1 MIDPIGVFEKIRDNF
16 IRYVQTAFSTRFASI
31 EAERAFLLQQPGVIT
46 KEPWIEPLPRYL
58 SSGKNIASLIKN
70 DLPGL
75 NERQTSLFKGLVNCG
90 LFYKRE
96 LYAHQAEMLTKVLS
110 GRNCV
115 ITAGTGS
122 GKTEAFLLPLFA
134 QLVKEIPAWPAPD
147 RPHPHQNDW
156 WKNEVWLSDCK
167 TKKVSCR
174 VSQRGHEKR
183 PAAIRALIL
192 YPMNALVEDQLTRL
206 RKALDSEDARE
217 WFMQNSNGNRVY
229 LGRYNSSTPVPG
241 QEYNKP
247 SAIRSTRSVNRTK
260 VDLLA
265 KILREFD
272 DTATAAIA
280 YAQDPTNPD
289 PYKEDALCFFPR
301 IDGAEMLSRWDMQD
315 RPPDILITNF
325 SMLSIMMMRECDEGL
340 FERTRAW
347 LAAEDISE
355 GQREEARK
363 NRIFNLIVDELHLYR
378 GTAGAEVA
386 YLLRLLLLR
395 LGLHPDHPQLRI
407 MASSASLEP
416 NDPKSVTFLK
426 DFFGTSHIEIIQGTI
441 APLTEVPSQKKLQK
455 EPFILL
461 AEKSEEIN
469 DSVLSEATK
478 MLGGK
483 VYSKPEDF
491 FTSLEANL
499 VDSHLLDACKEGTR
513 VRAVAFSYFAERL
526 FGNRDQSSLLA
537 ARGVLIARGL
547 YDKYGL
553 NTRLPSF
560 RMHYFFKN
568 IEGIWASIR
577 TISSASDQRPIGELY
592 TSTRIIS
599 DGILN
604 KKDLAKVTKD
614 SKSLWEKLISN
625 GYIDAR
631 GIIKDKFLRLQSQ
644 SEFELDREFRSI
656 KEQVYAILQTAV
668 KDTCRIL
675 ELLYCDQ
682 CGTVFLGGN
691 RLELENGEI
700 ELLSNTPDIEGIPER
715 QAARLVE
722 RRSYREFAVFWP
734 QEEQPFTNPGRWRQ
748 PVMSRAIHPPWG
760 QWHPA
765 SLNCR
770 TAHVVQQHEK
780 AIEEPGEWVRG
791 YLFISDSQASDNE
804 KVFALP
810 SVCPACEADYSKRKT
825 RKSPVRG
832 FRTGFSKVSQIFTK
846 ELFYQLPLR
855 QNMTRKLV
863 VFSDSREDAA
873 EISNGVERNHFTEL
887 VREIVCDELRMEVL
901 GEPQLLDDIRSRC
914 SPHGEF
920 AREYLDRYPQ
930 SDTRISELIN
940 TASIPLS
947 SVPQNISHI
956 VEQRVSKAKAEMQSI
971 ITKGV
976 TRVVPV
982 SVLLPPTDNITD
994 CGVLIRRL
1002 LMLGV
1007 NPAGNE
1013 VLLQEFGWDREWHPW
1028 PELFDFSTFN
1038 WRRGLPQGAHYAR
1051 QKIMENLTAALCD
1064 LFFGRLYFSFE
1075 SAGLGWPKM
1084 NLDDNALLRICG
1096 SLGISVQVFR
1106 EMCDSFIRILGDKYR
1121 HEASE
1126 FSQPDFSTYRDFS
1139 AHLKNFVRE
1148 LSAIHRLNENVL
1160 GDAILRALSAAGH
1173 HHAKIVTRLLDVK
1186 VSISN
1191 DPVWKCSKCGRN
1203 HLHHSAGVCTYCFS
1217 ELPDSPTGECGAI
1230 WKLNHLAFTAAQ
1242 GREPLRLHCE
1252 ELTAQTDNQLERQRH
1267 FRGMIV
1273 KLPGQQGALERLVE
1287 DIDVLSVTTTMEV
1300 GVDIGNLQAVV
1311 LANMPP
1317 MRFNYQQRV
1326 GRAGRRGQAFAC
1338 VLTLCRGRSHDEHYF
1353 DRPERITGDPPPVP
1367 FLTMGQ
1373 ERIVKRGQERIVK
1386 RLLTKECLRRAFKQA
1401 GVRWW
1406 HCPQSTDVHGEF
1418 GYALS
1423 SGNNLG
1429 WDQNRS
1435 AIVSWLSA
1443 NKDEQ
1448 RIIIRSLLGRED
1460 DRLLDWLEKSLPS
1473 IIDRVV
1479 EDPEIIGEGLAERLA
1494 EGAIL
1499 PMYGMPSR
1507 TRLLYHGPIK
1517 GDVPS
1522 IDRDLEIA
1530 ITEFAP
1536 GAQKTKDKVIHTSIG
1551 FTAPIIKRGND
1562 WTTYSRSSVPY
1573 RKWLQRCKACGYT
1586 VTTTD
1591 QAAADCCGHCAQ
1603 PEDDS
1608 GLFSQ
1613 YEIVT
1618 PQAFR
1623 TDLSWGEDAREDTD
1637 IVFSI
1642 PSALAETG
1650 GSPKIRELPDKN
1662 CIVSLSQEGRVW
1674 RINDNSGRLFEGA
1687 IVQTPPPPD
1696 PRTVRSRL
1704 PNLNQQW
1711 ILGEY
1716 LAPNVILER
1725 IALAAGKTTEVL
1737 RIAPKRVP
1745 RGLTL
1750 DPASGR
1756 GAVRAGIISAAFLI
1770 QRLLADRLDIDP
1782 EEIEVASIARK
1793 PLDQRHWVAEIILSD
1808 RLPNGAGF
1816 TWWASENFDE
1826 ILKEACFPSRP
1837 GSYSELIQSS
1847 GHSSCDSSCYVCLK
1861 VYRNMTY
1868 HGLLDWRL
1876 AVSYL
1881 KVLYNASYLAGLDG
1895 KFDSPE
1901 LSGWLP
1907 LAEKTR
1913 DLFIKYFGYAPA
1925 RFGMLPGFIANRR
1938 RFIVIHPLWDTNV
1951 PTGVLARAIAEAGGT
1966 PDGYIN
1972 TFNLLRRPGW
1982 CRRELAGVR

>member
-1 MIDPIGVFEKIRDNF
+1 MIDPIGVFDNIRDNF
-16 IRYVQTAFSTRFASI
+16 IRYVRTAFSTRFSSI
-31 EAERAFLLQQPGVIT
+31 EAERAFLLQQPGVLT

-58 SSGKNIASLIKN
+58 GSGKSIGSLTKD

-75 NERQTSLFKGLVNCG
+75 TELQISFFKELVNCG
-90 LFYKRE
+90 LFDTRE
-96 LYAHQAEMLTKVLS
+96 LYAHQVEMLNKVLS

-115 ITAGTGS
+115 VTAGTGS

-134 QLVKEIPAWPAPD
+134 QLVKEIPSWPESDNPC
-147 RPHPHQNDW
+147 PHQNDW
-156 WKNEVWLSDCK
+156 WKNEAWLGDCK
-167 TKKVSCR
+167 TRRVSCR
-174 VSQRGHEKR
+174 VPQRGHERR

-206 RKALDSEDARE
+206 RKSLDSEDARR
-217 WFMQNSNGNRVY
+217 WFVRNSIGNRVY

-241 QEYNKP
+241 QEFNKP
-247 SAIRSTRSVNRTK
+247 SAAKGIRSVNRAK
-260 VDLLA
+260 VDTLYR
-265 KILREFD
+265 ILGKYDE
-272 DTATAAIA
+272 AAAAAMA
-280 YAQDPTNPD
+280 YAQDQSNPD
-289 PYKEDALCFFPR
+289 PYKEDAPYFFPR
-301 IDGAEMLSRWDMQD
+301 LDGAEMRSRWDMQD
-315 RPPDILITNF
+315 SPPDILITNF

-347 LAAEDISE
+347 LAAEDVSQE
-355 GQREEARK
+355 LREEARK
-363 NRIFNLIVDELHLYR
+363 NRIFHLIVDELHLYR

-416 NDPKSVTFLK
+416 DDPDSVTFLK
-426 DFFGTSHIEIIQGTI
+426 DFFGARNIEIIQGKT
-441 APLTEVPSQKKLQK
+441 APLAETPTQIELPK

-461 AEKSEEIN
+461 AEKAGEIN
-469 DSVLSEATK
+469 DSVLSEATG
-478 MLGGK
+478 MLGKKG
-483 VYSKPEDF
+483 YSKAEDF
-491 FTSLEANL
+491 FSALEAYQL
-499 VDSHLLDACKEGTR
+499 DFRLLNACKHEAR
-513 VRAVAFSYFAERL
+513 IRAVAFSFFTENL
-526 FGNRDQSSLLA
+526 FGDKDQSSILA
-537 ARGVLIARGL
+537 AKGVLIARGL
-547 YDKYGL
+547 FGEYGIK
-553 NTRLPSF
+553 TSLPSF

-577 TISSASDQRPIGELY
+577 PIRSSPDNRPVGELY

-599 DGILN
+599 DGVLS
-604 KKDLAKVTKD
+604 KRDLAAITRD
-614 SKSLWEKLISN
+614 SDSLWDMLMGN
-625 GYIDAR
+625 GYLDER
-631 GIIKDKFLRLQSQ
+631 GIIQDKFLSLKSQ
-644 SEFELDREFRSI
+644 SDFKIGMRFEAL
-656 KEQVYAILQTAV
+656 KEQVYSNMQRAA
-668 KDTCRIL
+668 KDTCRVL

-682 CGTVFLGGN
+682 CGTVYLGGN

-700 ELLSNTPDIEGIPER
+700 ELLANTPDIEGIPER

-722 RRSYREFAVFWP
+722 RRSYGEFAVFWP
-734 QEEQPFTNPGRWRQ
+734 QCEQQYTAPNRWRQ
-748 PVMSRAIHPPWG
+748 PVISRAIHPPWG
-760 QWHPA
+760 RWDPA
-765 SLNCR
+765 SLNYR
-770 TAHVVQQHEK
+770 TGHIVQQHEK
-780 AIEEPGEWVRG
+780 AIEEPEEWSRG
-791 YLFISDSQASDNE
+791 YIFISDAQVSDQE
-804 KVFALP
+804 KVYALP
-810 SVCPACEADYSKRKT
+810 SVCPACEADYSRRKT

-832 FRTGFSKVSQIFTK
+832 FRTGFSKVSQLFTK
-846 ELFYQLPLR
+846 ELFYQLPLKQR
-855 QNMTRKLV
+855 ASRKLV

-873 EISNGVERNHFTEL
+873 QISNGVERNHFTEL
-887 VREIVCDELRMEVL
+887 VREIVCDELRMEVI
-901 GEPQLLDDIRSRC
+901 GEPQLLDDVQNSRS
-914 SPHGEF
+914 PYGEL
-920 AREYLDRYPQ
+920 AREYLNRNPQ
-930 SDTRISELIN
+930 FDSRITGLIS
-940 TASIPLS
+940 TASIPLE
-947 SVPQNISHI
+947 PIPENIKHI
-956 VEQRVSKAKAEMQSI
+956 VAQQIAKAKTQLQGI
-971 ITKGV
+971 ITKGA

-982 SVLLPPTDNITD
+982 SVLLPPADDITD

-1002 LMLGV
+1002 LRLGV
-1007 NPAGNE
+1007 NPAGND

-1028 PELFDFSTFN
+1028 PELFDFNMFN
-1038 WRRGLPQGAHYAR
+1038 WRQGLPQGAHYAR
-1051 QKIMENLTAALCD
+1051 QRIMENLTFALCD
-1064 LFFGRLYFSFE
+1064 LFFGRLYFGFE
-1075 SAGLGWPKM
+1075 SAGLGWPKL
-1084 NLDDNALLRICG
+1084 NLDDNALQEICG
-1096 SLGISVQVFR
+1096 SLRIDVKVFR
-1106 EMCDSFIRILGDKYR
+1106 EICDSFIRILGDRYR
-1121 HEASE
+1121 HELGDNYSREA
-1126 FSQPDFSTYRDFS
+1126 FNTPLPDFPTYRES
-1139 AHLKNFVRE
+1139 LAHLKNYIRE
-1148 LSAIHRLNENVL
+1148 LSAQHALNENVL
-1160 GDAILRALSAAGH
+1160 GDAVFGALSAAGH
-1173 HHAKIVTRLLDVK
+1173 NHAKIVTRLLNVK

-1191 DPVWKCSKCGRN
+1191 DPIWKCSKCGRN
-1203 HLHHSAGVCTYCFS
+1203 HMHHSGGVCTYCFYR
-1217 ELPDSPTGECGAI
+1217 LPDSSTGKCGDI
-1230 WKLNHLAFTAAQ
+1230 WRLNHLAFTAAE
-1242 GREPLRLHCE
+1242 GREPIRLHCE

-1273 KLPGQQGALERLVE
+1273 NLPGQQRALERLVE
-1287 DIDVLSVTTTMEV
+1287 EIDVLSVTTTMEV

-1353 DRPERITGDPPPVP
+1353 GRPERITGDPPPVP

-1373 ERIVKRGQERIVK
+1373 ERIVKR
-1386 RLLTKECLRRAFKQA
+1386 LLVKECLRKAFRQA
-1401 GVRWW
+1401 GIRWW
-1406 HCPQSTDVHGEF
+1406 HCPESTDVHGEF
-1418 GYALS
+1418 AYALS
-1423 SGNNLG
+1423 SGNKLG

-1443 NKDEQ
+1443 HKDEQ
-1448 RIIIRSLLGRED
+1448 RIIIKSLLGHED
-1460 DRLLDWLEKSLPS
+1460 DQLLDWLEKTLPP
-1473 IIDRVV
+1473 IIDRVAM
-1479 EDPEIIGEGLAERLA
+1479 DPEITGEGLAERLA

-1517 GDVPS
+1517 GDLPS

-1536 GAQKTKDKVIHTSIG
+1536 GAQKTKDKIIHTSIG
-1551 FTAPIIKRGND
+1551 FTAPVAKIGND
-1562 WTTYSRSSVPY
+1562 WTTYSRNPVLY
-1573 RKWLQRCKACGYT
+1573 RKWLQRCRACGHT
-1586 VTTTD
+1586 VTSTD
-1591 QAAADCCGHCAQ
+1591 QANVDSCSHCAQ
-1603 PEDDS
+1603 PYDES

-1623 TDLSWGEDAREDTD
+1623 TDFSWGEDAREDTD

-1650 GSPKIRELPDKN
+1650 GSPKIRELTGKN
-1662 CIVSLSQEGRVW
+1662 CIVSLSQEARVW

-1704 PNLNQQW
+1704 PILEQQW

-1716 LAPNVILER
+1716 LPPNISVER

-1737 RIAPKRVP
+1737 RISPKSIP

-1750 DPASGR
+1750 DPATGS

-1826 ILKEACFPSRP
+1826 ILKEACFPSKA
-1837 GSYSELIQSS
+1837 GSYSELIQSG
-1847 GHSSCDSSCYVCLK
+1847 GHTSCDSSCYDCLK

-1881 KVLYNASYLAGLDG
+1881 KILYSSSYLAGLDG

-1907 LAEKTR
+1907 IAEKTR
-1913 DLFIKYFGYAPA
+1913 DQFIRYFGYTSA
-1925 RFGMLPGFIANRR
+1925 RFGILPGFIANKR
-1938 RFIVIHPLWDTNV
+1938 RFIVIHPLWDSNV
-1951 PTGVLARAIAEAGGT
+1951 PTGILAQAIAESGGR
-1966 PDGYIN
+1966 PAGYIN
-1972 TFNLLRRPGW
+1972 SFNLLRRPGW
-1982 CRRELAGVR
+1982 CRRELADVR